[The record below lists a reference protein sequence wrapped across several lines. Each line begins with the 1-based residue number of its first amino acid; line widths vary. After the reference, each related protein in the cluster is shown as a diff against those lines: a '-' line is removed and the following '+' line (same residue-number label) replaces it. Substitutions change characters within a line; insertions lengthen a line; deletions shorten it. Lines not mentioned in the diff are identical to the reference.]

1 MPNNINVSS
10 TDTPS
15 KEQSEKVAPIE
26 VNVDTKELSDKLQI
40 IIDEIATEKKLR
52 EETLK
57 KEEKLKNEND
67 KKLEEENQKNKE
79 DMEIFYK
86 NIQTLVE
93 NSETT
98 LEMTYQNQTLEKL
111 DELIFL
117 KKMDFMGIGIF
128 MAIFMVMIYQNS
140 FKK

>member
-98 LEMTYQNQTLEKL
+98 LEMTYQDQMLEKF